1 MVGGEGAVG
10 GWWNE
15 LKLKGEGGREGR
27 KKDKGGGGGETA
39 FYCHERL
46 QMKRQAQQQWV
57 NPK

>member
-1 MVGGEGAVG
+1 MEMKGEKGGEKG
-10 GWWNE
+10 G
-15 LKLKGEGGREGR
+15 KRIR
-27 KKDKGGGGGETA
+27 GGGGEAA